1 MVVGYELEIV
11 IVEDVEVEE
20 GGLKATKAI
29 VVAVD
34 HLLELPNNLVL
45 LHLEPMVKDPSS
57 QLWS

>member
-1 MVVGYELEIV
+1 MVGYELEIV